1 MSVPELLLE
10 ISIVVLAVVSCLTNF
25 SVLLCFTQSG
35 ELRSHVPGLFILNLS
50 LSNILLT
57 LVNMP
62 ATFLGVATGAEPF
75 GEPLCRAV
83 SSAETFATCNAMLSM
98 AALSV
103 DRWLAVVFPLRY
115 SGRMRY
121 RDALLIVAYC
131 WLHSLAFS
139 LTQLTLGWGAY
150 SHAYASCTAHLGA
163 GKASQVLAYA
173 TFTALLHCCSFALCL
188 LVLSFAYLKVWR
200 VARSHCRRID
210 VITVQTLL
218 LLVDIHPRYAA
229 KAKRGEAQQQ
239 QVCAQRPTLNTTAP
253 VPQREGEM
261 SDAAEEEEA
270 ARRQED
276 LHLHRFLH
284 PLLLSIR
291 SHQVT

>member
-1 MSVPELLLE
+1 MNVPELLLE

-163 GKASQVLAYA
+163 GNGSQVLAYA
-173 TFTALLHCCSFALCL
+173 APLLQLRALPAGAELRLPEGL
-188 LVLSFAYLKVWR
+188 EGGPVPLPED
-200 VARSHCRRID
+200 RRD
-210 VITVQTLL
+210 HRA
-218 LLVDIHPRYAA
+218 DAA
-229 KAKRGEAQQQ
+229 AAGRHSP
-239 QVCAQRPTLNTTAP
+239 QVCRQS
-253 VPQREGEM
+253 E
-261 SDAAEEEEA
+261 
-270 ARRQED
+270 ARRGSAAAG
-276 LHLHRFLH
+276 LRAASN
-284 PLLLSIR
+284 P
-291 SHQVT
+291 